1 MKECNMIADKY
12 NMTKE
17 EAIFLA
23 KRNMVDSIYSNARIE
38 GINITFPETQ
48 ALYAGINVAR
58 LSVNEIDTIR
68 NLKRAWE
75 YLIANLDKEFDLKF
89 ICRINE
95 EVARD
100 ESLNWGKLRT
110 GKVFISGTEYVPPIP
125 EKEQVSKDI
134 QQILKLSN
142 ITERAIEYMLYG
154 MRNQLF
160 WDGNKRTS
168 IICANKIMIENGKG
182 ILLIKD
188 QILEEFS
195 KLLSAFYTSGNSF
208 AIKKFIYENCIVGIE
223 Y

>member
-1 MKECNMIADKY
+1 MILDKY

-17 EAIFLA
+17 ENLFLA
-23 KRNMVDSIYSNARIE
+23 KRNIVDSIYSNARIE
-38 GINITFPETQ
+38 GINITFPETE
-48 ALYAGINVAR
+48 ALYSGVNVAR
-58 LSVNEIDTIR
+58 LTMNEIDTIR

-75 YLIANLDKEFDLKF
+75 YVINHIEQKFDLKF
-89 ICRINE
+89 ICKINE

-100 ESLNWGKLRT
+100 ESLEWGKLRT
-110 GKVFISGTEYVPPIP
+110 GKVLISGTEYVPPIP
-125 EKEQVSKDI
+125 KEQEVLNDI
-134 QQILKLSN
+134 EQILRIDN

-182 ILLIKD
+182 IITIKD
-188 QILEEFS
+188 KDLEEFS
-195 KLLSAFYTSGNSF
+195 RLLSEFYTSGDKS
-208 AIKKFIYENCIVGIE
+208 KLKEFIYQNCIIGIE

>member
-1 MKECNMIADKY
+1 MIADKY

-17 EAIFLA
+17 ENIFLA

-48 ALYAGINVAR
+48 ALYSGINVAR

-75 YLIANLDKEFDLKF
+75 YLIANLDEEFDLKF

-125 EKEQVSKDI
+125 EEEQVSEDI
-134 QQILKLSN
+134 QQILKISN

-168 IICANKIMIENGKG
+168 IICANRIMIENGKG
-182 ILLIKD
+182 IIMMKD
-188 QILEEFS
+188 KDLEEFS
-195 KLLSAFYTSGNSF
+195 RLLSEFYTSGNKSE
-208 AIKKFIYENCIVGIE
+208 IKKFIYKNCIIGIE

>member
-1 MKECNMIADKY
+1 MIADKY

-17 EAIFLA
+17 ENIFLA

-38 GINITFPETQ
+38 GINITLPETQ
-48 ALYAGINVAR
+48 ALYSGINVAR

-75 YLIANLDKEFDLKF
+75 YLIANLDEEFDLKF

-125 EKEQVSKDI
+125 EKEQVSEDI
-134 QQILKLSN
+134 QQILKISN

-168 IICANKIMIENGKG
+168 IICANRIMIENGKG
-182 ILLIKD
+182 IIMMKD
-188 QILEEFS
+188 KNLEEFS
-195 KLLSAFYTSGNSF
+195 RLLSEFYTSGNKSE
-208 AIKKFIYENCIVGIE
+208 IKKFIYKNCIIGIE

>member
-1 MKECNMIADKY
+1 MIADKY

-17 EAIFLA
+17 ENIFLA

-48 ALYAGINVAR
+48 AVYSGINVAR

-75 YLIANLDKEFDLKF
+75 YLIANLDEEFDLKF

-125 EKEQVSKDI
+125 EEEQVSEDI
-134 QQILKLSN
+134 QQILKISN

-168 IICANKIMIENGKG
+168 IICANRIMIENGKG
-182 ILLIKD
+182 IIMMKD
-188 QILEEFS
+188 KDLEEFS
-195 KLLSAFYTSGNSF
+195 RLLSEFYTSGNKSE
-208 AIKKFIYENCIVGIE
+208 IKKFIYKNCIIGIE